1 MTPVEVSVVV
11 PLYNKGLYVERA
23 ITSVL
28 TQTGPMIEV
37 IVVDDGST
45 DCGLTVVERIK
56 DQRVVLLRQDNAG
69 VSAARNRG
77 IREARAELVAF
88 LDADDEWKPGFL
100 EIVTS
105 LRKRFPQA
113 GMYACAYEVKKNNQL
128 RLSIVRGVPPSPW
141 EGVMP
146 SYFRSA
152 ALGDPPVTAS
162 SVAIPREILLEAGL
176 FPEGKRMGEDLD
188 LWGRI
193 ALLHPVVFSWRT
205 GVVYHQ
211 DTVNR
216 ACDRFTEEDEHP
228 FVETCRSLEEKG
240 EITPTIHRDLELYVG
255 RLNLENARQH
265 VLTGNYRR
273 ARHLCAKMLA
283 GKFTLRKWMWG
294 GRWNRITRGIWEAK
308 TMLLGKVC

>member
-1 MTPVEVSVVV
+1 MKFSVVI
-11 PLYNKGLYVERA
+11 PLYNKRHHVARA
-23 ITSVL
+23 VQSVL
-28 TQTGPMIEV
+28 AQTFQDYELLV
-37 IVVDDGST
+37 IDDGST
-45 DCGLTVVERIK
+45 DGGEKLVREFT
-56 DQRVVLLRQDNAG
+56 DPRVFLFQQKNMG
-69 VSAARNRG
+69 VSSARNRG
-77 IREARAELVAF
+77 IELARGELVAF

-100 EIVTS
+100 ETVTA